1 LAGVVEI
8 VSGQFLPGNFARAC
22 KQLIVHT
29 VNFFQGEVS
38 VNSLGQLL
46 VFAVGEQ
53 RYALD
58 ISRVQRVVRIV
69 EITPYPGLPSIVA
82 GVVNIQGEVVP
93 VISLQRCLALEDR
106 GVRLT
111 DRLILLNLDRRRV
124 ALWVDD
130 VLEVR
135 EYDKTQWIS
144 AEDILSQLK
153 AVEGVVKNG
162 EELLILQN
170 PEGYL
175 SRQDHDLLDSELPS
189 GS

>member
-93 VISLQRCLALEDR
+93 VISLRRCCALAERDIELS
-106 GVRLT
+106 
-111 DRLILLNLDRRRV
+111 DRLVIVSLERRRV

-130 VLEVR
+130 VLELQDCD
-135 EYDKTQWIS
+135 ETQWIP
-144 AEDILSQLK
+144 AEEVLNKLIY
-153 AVEGVVKNG
+153 VEGVVKRG
-162 EELLILQN
+162 EKLVILQN

-175 SRQDHDLLDSELPS
+175 SRKDHDILDQELPPS
-189 GS
+189 

>member
-1 LAGVVEI
+1 MKED
-8 VSGQFLPGNFARAC
+8 SKNLPCR
-22 KQLIVHT
+22 
-29 VNFFQGEVS
+29 
-38 VNSLGQLL
+38 LL
-46 VFAVGEQ
+46 VFTVLNQ
-53 RYALD
+53 RYALE
-58 ISRVQRVVRIV
+58 ISPVQRVVPIV
-69 EITPYPGLPSIVA
+69 EITSLPGLPSIVA
-82 GVVNIQGEVVP
+82 GIVNIQGEVVP
-93 VISLQRCLALEDR
+93 VISLHRCCALADR

-111 DRLILLNLDRRRV
+111 DRLIILNLDRRRV

-144 AEDILSQLK
+144 AEGILSKLK
-153 AVEGVVKNG
+153 AVEGIVKNG

-189 GS
+189 RS

>member
-1 LAGVVEI
+1 MKED
-8 VSGQFLPGNFARAC
+8 S
-22 KQLIVHT
+22 
-29 VNFFQGEVS
+29 E
-38 VNSLGQLL
+38 NSPCRLL
-46 VFAVGEQ
+46 VFTVLNQ
-53 RYALD
+53 RYALE
-58 ISRVQRVVRIV
+58 ISPVQRVVPIV
-69 EITPYPGLPSIVA
+69 EITSLPGLPSIVA
-82 GVVNIQGEVVP
+82 GIINIQGEVVP

-162 EELLILQN
+162 EELLLLQN

-175 SRQDHDLLDSELPS
+175 SRQDHDFLDSELPS